1 MPRKT
6 MLPDNNKQRRMRLS
20 CSVTVADEQILMQ
33 KWPLYTGLYF
43 TLQNY
48 TAVIDI
54 DQTPVLPLVE
64 SL

>member
-1 MPRKT
+1 
-6 MLPDNNKQRRMRLS
+6 MRLS
-20 CSVTVADEQILMQ
+20 CSVTVADKQILMQ

-43 TLQNY
+43 ILQNY